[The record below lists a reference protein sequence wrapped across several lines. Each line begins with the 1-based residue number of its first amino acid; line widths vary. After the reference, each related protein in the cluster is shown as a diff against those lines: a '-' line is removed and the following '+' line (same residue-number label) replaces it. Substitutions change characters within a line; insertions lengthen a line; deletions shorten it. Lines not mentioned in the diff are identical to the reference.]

1 MTTEVATGCIC
12 LKYRIV
18 EGKLGLCYEAPMAC
32 MEILQLTKEG
42 APSDECHNVGWSLH
56 ATSCQGQPDEGGAKN
71 RLLAMTAECCE
82 QHCKAAVPVAK
93 EEPPQASLA
102 LLAVSSLSPE
112 ITTAGQF
119 TCSPN
124 FSKEEKE
131 AVSKIACCC
140 ESETSFTYVDENTNH
155 LNHTGSL
162 AHRSCCQDQE
172 FLPHPNPDTEM
183 PPEWPYDPPSLVS
196 EEEDDAGSE
205 AAGGKSIDYSFIS
218 AILFLVI
225 GILLVIVSYVVPR
238 DVTVDPSTVAAR
250 EMERL
255 EKKSARIGAHLDR
268 CVIAGLCL
276 LTLGGVVL
284 SSLLMLSMWKGELYR
299 RNRFAASK
307 ESAKLYG
314 SFNFRVKSS
323 ASDNME
329 LSLVEEEA
337 LAVTS

>member
-1 MTTEVATGCIC
+1 
-12 LKYRIV
+12 
-18 EGKLGLCYEAPMAC
+18 
-32 MEILQLTKEG
+32 MEILQVTKEG
-42 APSDECHNVGWSLH
+42 APSAEGHGVGLGLQ
-56 ATSCQGQPDEGGAKN
+56 ATSYRGQPDESGAKN
-71 RLLAMTAECCE
+71 TFLVMTAECCE
-82 QHCKAAVPVAK
+82 QHCKAAVEEAK
-93 EEPPQASLA
+93 EDAAQPSLS
-102 LLAVSSLSPE
+102 LLAVSSLSP
-112 ITTAGQF
+112 GHF
-119 TCSPN
+119 TCSN
-124 FSKEEKE
+124 FSKGEEETAPQK
-131 AVSKIACCC
+131 ACCC
-140 ESETSFTYVDENTNH
+140 ELETSFTCVDENINH
-155 LNHTGSL
+155 LNHPGSL
-162 AHRSCCQDQE
+162 VHRSCCQDQE
-172 FLPHPNPDTEM
+172 FLPHPEPDTEM
-183 PPEWPYDPPSLVS
+183 PPEWPHDPSSFIS

-205 AAGGKSIDYSFIS
+205 AAGGKSMDYSFIS
-218 AILFLVI
+218 AILFLVL

-284 SSLLMLSMWKGELYR
+284 SSLLMLQMWKGELYR

-323 ASDNME
+323 TSDNME

>member
-1 MTTEVATGCIC
+1 
-12 LKYRIV
+12 
-18 EGKLGLCYEAPMAC
+18 MAC
-32 MEILQLTKEG
+32 MEVLQVTREG
-42 APSDECHNVGWSLH
+42 APSAECHGVGWSLH
-56 ATSCQGQPDEGGAKN
+56 ATSCQGRPDESGAKN
-71 RLLAMTAECCE
+71 RFLVTTAECCE
-82 QHCKAAVPVAK
+82 QHCKAAVQEAK
-93 EEPPQASLA
+93 EEPARPSLA
-102 LLAVSSLSPE
+102 VLAVSSLSPE
-112 ITTAGQF
+112 ITTAGHF
-119 TCSPN
+119 TCSN

-131 AVSKIACCC
+131 TASKNACCC
-140 ESETSFTYVDENTNH
+140 ESETSFTCVDENTNH
-155 LNHTGSL
+155 LNHPGSL
-162 AHRSCCQDQE
+162 AHHSCCQDQE
-172 FLPHPNPDTEM
+172 FLPHPDPDTEM
-183 PPEWPYDPPSLVS
+183 PSEWPYDPPSLIS
-196 EEEDDAGSE
+196 EEEDDDGSE

-218 AILFLVI
+218 AILFLVT

-238 DVTVDPSTVAAR
+238 GVTVDPSTVAAR

-255 EKKSARIGAHLDR
+255 EKKSAWIGAHLDR

-284 SSLLMLSMWKGELYR
+284 SSLLMIQMWKGELYR

-323 ASDNME
+323 TSDNME